1 MRKGAFVIRL
11 AAKEDLP
18 PSAQGLGVGRL
29 LMEFAE
35 QLAVRRRLDRLA
47 LYTNEIMTENISLY
61 SHLGYVEVDRHIEDG
76 YRRVFMEKRL
86 ISHPGDAQPEHEMRR
101 RGPEA

>member
-35 QLAVRRRLDRLA
+35 QLAVRRRLD
-47 LYTNEIMTENISLY
+47 TNEIMTENISLY